1 MKRITL
7 FTLFFIFLHNL
18 LFANITFPKL
28 TGRVVDQAQILSS
41 EQKKQLSSILETHE
55 KETSNQIVIVT
66 LNSLKGQDIADYGY
80 QLGRYWQIGQKD
92 KNNGVLLIISMAEK
106 KLRIEVGY
114 GLEGALT
121 DKISHEIIEYI
132 LKPAFRQ
139 NDFYGGIQKAVQA
152 IIKTIKGEYKPS
164 DYGVL
169 EDDSLKWFFIFFAM
183 TFLSTILVT
192 TTKKLKYLTLRRFFF
207 SIFLASFASTF
218 VIGFTQSLF
227 LAIILFLIITVIVFI
242 NAKKITFE
250 PNINPH
256 LSYGSHYSDF
266 EGFSSGRGSGG
277 FSGGSGGFSGGG
289 GSFGGGGASGGW

>member
-1 MKRITL
+1 MKRIFL

-41 EQKKQLSSILETHE
+41 QEKEYLSSILEKHE
-55 KETSNQIVIVT
+55 NETSNQIVVVT
-66 LNSLKGQDIADYGY
+66 LDSLEGQDIADYGY
-80 QLGRYWQIGQKD
+80 QLGRYWEIGQKD

-114 GLEGALT
+114 GLEGELT

-139 NDFYGGIQKAVQA
+139 NDFYGGIQKAVKA

-169 EDDSLKWFFIFFAM
+169 EDNSLMWFFIFFAM
-183 TFLSTILVT
+183 TFLSTILMT
-192 TTKKLKYLTLRRFFF
+192 ITKKLKYLTLRKFFF
-207 SIFLASFASTF
+207 SVLLASFASTF

-227 LAIILFLIITVIVFI
+227 LAIIVFLIITVIVLI

-250 PNINPH
+250 PNTSP
-256 LSYGSHYSDF
+256 YGNDFSDF
-266 EGFSSGRGSGG
+266 DGFSSGRGFG
-277 FSGGSGGFSGGG
+277 GGSGGFSGGG